1 MKNIHPKTPTQANY
15 RILSLIEQLVAV
27 VPKGTALGLNDVISA
42 MFSGYFI
49 ESGGAV
55 TPAIE
60 AFLRQEIKDEK
71 EREAR
76 TRRAAKSIT
85 YGSYNLLELIK
96 KLREIIQAEGNWKP
110 IMAQGYRITSV
121 DFTPFRRIAVK
132 KLKAKAYI
140 SGANRAVPAVPVG
153 MIGLVGKV
161 NGQRIALLKNAT
173 VANLTINDEPA
184 HKKRVYKLVAKG
196 LDKDEIAVFDAGFRL
211 AEAAEANIERC
222 LIRLA
227 KNCTFGKTAGK
238 IPERISD
245 KGRPPTQYKAEIV
258 RPLARKHGGKTIP
271 ATEADKTCKIVDESG
286 REIEVQIW
294 ENVYFLERHLE
305 EVTDERKKKKLRHMS
320 LNVMA
325 IHDPDY
331 DNPLLVG
338 TPLLSLKPEP
348 AREIYIARWPI
359 EGLPQTGKYI
369 LSGGSGTH
377 YVHHPTA
384 MERLP
389 ILSLIFGSLL
399 KYVAATLPPF
409 RTGFWDKALKPTYG
423 RLLRHLKKVGIPL
436 SSQLFKK
443 ESVTAHL
450 PVGYDAIRLA
460 KT

>member
-1 MKNIHPKTPTQANY
+1 MQNIHPKTPTQANY

-27 VPKGTALGLNDVISA
+27 VPKGTALGLSDVISA

-60 AFLRQEIKDEK
+60 AFLRQEVKDEK

-76 TRRAAKSIT
+76 TCRAAKSIT
-85 YGSYNLLELIK
+85 YGSYNLLELIN

-140 SGANRAVPAVPVG
+140 SDANRAVPAVSVG
-153 MIGLVGKV
+153 MIGSVGEV
-161 NGQRIALLKNAT
+161 NGQRIALLKNAD
-173 VANLTINDEPA
+173 VADLTINDEPA

-196 LDKDEIAVFDAGFRL
+196 LDKDELAVFDAGFRL
-211 AEAAEANIERC
+211 AEAAEADIERC

-227 KNCTFGKTAGK
+227 KNCTFGRTAGK
-238 IPERISD
+238 IPERTSD

-271 ATEADKTCKIVDESG
+271 ATEADKTCKIVDESE

-294 ENVYFLERHLE
+294 ENVYFLERHLKG
-305 EVTDERKKKKLRHMS
+305 VTDERIKKKLRHMS
-320 LNVMA
+320 LKVIA

-338 TPLLSLKPEP
+338 TPLLSLKSEA
-348 AREIYIARWPI
+348 AREIYIARWPV

-369 LSGGSGTH
+369 LSGGKGTH
-377 YVHHPTA
+377 YVHHPMA

-389 ILSLIFGSLL
+389 VLSLIFGSLL

-409 RTGFWDKALKPTYG
+409 RTGFWDKTLKPTYG

-436 SSQLFKK
+436 SGQLFKK